1 MPLLQPDR
9 YFDRLSSVNIARDIL
24 ALGFENVLLDVDN
37 TLRSRADGCIPK
49 DVRAWV
55 ARAKSAGV
63 RIVLL
68 SNSWHVATLEYGLDL
83 NLPVVMRALKPTPIG
98 VARALRVLN
107 AQSVID
113 VEGAEETSRAQTGV
127 SASRTQTGAVA
138 TPPTIASVNT
148 VPATSPQPSKAT
160 TKNTLVIGDQVFTD
174 VLCAHLCGMTSYLV
188 APLSPINIKSAAW
201 QRAAEG
207 RILQGH
213 VPEGACME
221 FEDTNN

>member
-107 AQSVID
+107 AQGGID
-113 VEGAEETSRAQTGV
+113 VEGAEETSRALTGV

-138 TPPTIASVNT
+138 TST
-148 VPATSPQPSKAT
+148 QPSKAT

>member
-49 DVRAWV
+49 DVRAWM

-107 AQSVID
+107 AQGGID
-113 VEGAEETSRAQTGV
+113 VEGAEETSRAQTGAAV
-127 SASRTQTGAVA
+127 GRTQH
-138 TPPTIASVNT
+138 P
-148 VPATSPQPSKAT
+148 KAT